1 MWWAERDNVPGRRRA
16 GRLSQLSGR
25 VALVSGGSRGIGAAV
40 VGTLAAAGWHI
51 SFCHQDDDQAALE
64 VEKTASE
71 LGARVLSVRAD
82 VTHSAEVASWVRRAE
97 EELGPVHAAVSCAGI
112 AMDRPLTRL
121 ADVDWRALTDTSLDG
136 AFHVC
141 RAVLPAMIERQSGRI
156 VTISSVAS
164 VYRAP
169 REGNSPPPR
178 AGIAA
183 FTRELASQTR
193 RFGIRANAIAPAA
206 AASRADMTL
215 SWPEVPPAPLSEAI
229 AIRRF
234 ASATA
239 VADRVAFLLSAA
251 AADITGTIAEM
262 PVSMSI

>member
-1 MWWAERDNVPGRRRA
+1 VQRQREAES
-16 GRLSQLSGR
+16 LSQFSGR

-40 VGTLAAAGWHI
+40 VHALAAAGWHI
-51 SFCHQDDDQAALE
+51 TFCHHRDEQAAIE
-64 VEKTASE
+64 VEKAASE
-71 LGARVLSVRAD
+71 LGARVLSVQAD
-82 VTHSAEVASWVRRAE
+82 VTRSAEVTSWVRRTE

-121 ADVDWRALTDTSLDG
+121 ADADWRALTDTGLDG
-136 AFHVC
+136 AFHLC
-141 RAVLPAMIERQSGRI
+141 RAVLPAMMERQSGRI
-156 VTISSVAS
+156 ITISSVAS
-164 VYRAP
+164 VYRHTPA
-169 REGNSPPPR
+169 GNEPPAR

-215 SWPEVPPAPLSEAI
+215 SWPEVPPAPLTEAI
-229 AIRRF
+229 AVRRF

-239 VADRVAFLLSAA
+239 VADRVAFLLSAVG
-251 AADITGTIAEM
+251 ADITGTVLEM

>member
-1 MWWAERDNVPGRRRA
+1 
-16 GRLSQLSGR
+16 LSQFSGR

-40 VGTLAAAGWHI
+40 VRTLAAAGWHI

-71 LGARVLSVRAD
+71 LGARVLSVQAD
-82 VTHSAEVASWVRRAE
+82 VTQSAEVASWVRRAE

-121 ADVDWRALTDTSLDG
+121 ADVDWRALTDTGLDG

-141 RAVLPAMIERQSGRI
+141 RAVLPAMMQRQSGRI

-229 AIRRF
+229 AVRRF

>member
-1 MWWAERDNVPGRRRA
+1 
-16 GRLSQLSGR
+16 LSQFSGR

-40 VGTLAAAGWHI
+40 VRTLAVAGWHI

-71 LGARVLSVRAD
+71 LGARVLSVQAD
-82 VTHSAEVASWVRRAE
+82 VTQSAEVASWVRRAE

-121 ADVDWRALTDTSLDG
+121 ADVDWRALTDLDG

-141 RAVLPAMIERQSGRI
+141 RAVLPAMMQRQSGRI

-169 REGNSPPPR
+169 REGNAPPPR

-229 AIRRF
+229 AVRRF
-234 ASATA
+234 ASAIA

-262 PVSMSI
+262 PVSMTI

>member
-1 MWWAERDNVPGRRRA
+1 
-16 GRLSQLSGR
+16 LSQFSGR

-40 VGTLAAAGWHI
+40 VRTLAVAGWHI

-71 LGARVLSVRAD
+71 LGARVLSVQAD
-82 VTHSAEVASWVRRAE
+82 VTQSAEVASWVRRAE

-121 ADVDWRALTDTSLDG
+121 ADVDWRALTDLDG

-141 RAVLPAMIERQSGRI
+141 RAVLPAMMQRQSGRI

-169 REGNSPPPR
+169 REGTSPPPR

-183 FTRELASQTR
+183 FTLELASQTR

-229 AIRRF
+229 AVRRF

-262 PVSMSI
+262 PVSMTI

>member
-1 MWWAERDNVPGRRRA
+1 M
-16 GRLSQLSGR
+16 SQFSGR
-25 VALVSGGSRGIGAAV
+25 VALVSGGSCGIGAAV
-40 VGTLAAAGWHI
+40 VRTLAAAGWHI

-71 LGARVLSVRAD
+71 LGARVLSVQAD
-82 VTHSAEVASWVRRAE
+82 VTQSAEVASWVRRAE

-121 ADVDWRALTDTSLDG
+121 ADVDWRALTDTGLDG

-141 RAVLPAMIERQSGRI
+141 RAVLPAMMQRQSGRI

-229 AIRRF
+229 AVRRF

>member
-1 MWWAERDNVPGRRRA
+1 
-16 GRLSQLSGR
+16 LSQFSGR
-25 VALVSGGSRGIGAAV
+25 VALVTGGSRGIGAAV
-40 VGTLAAAGWHI
+40 VRTLAAAGWHI
-51 SFCHQDDDQAALE
+51 SFCHQHDDQAALE

-71 LGARVLSVRAD
+71 LGARVLSVQAD
-82 VTHSAEVASWVRRAE
+82 VTQSAEITSWVRRAE

-121 ADVDWRALTDTSLDG
+121 ADVDWRALTDLDG

-141 RAVLPAMIERQSGRI
+141 RAVLPAMMQRQSGRI

-169 REGNSPPPR
+169 REGTSPPPR

-183 FTRELASQTR
+183 FTLELASQTR

-206 AASRADMTL
+206 ATSQADLTPI
-215 SWPEVPPAPLSEAI
+215 WPEATRAPLTEAI
-229 AIRRF
+229 AVRRF

-262 PVSMSI
+262 PVSMTI

>member
-1 MWWAERDNVPGRRRA
+1 
-16 GRLSQLSGR
+16 LSQFSGR
-25 VALVSGGSRGIGAAV
+25 VALVTGGSRGIGAAV
-40 VGTLAAAGWHI
+40 VRTLAAAGWHI
-51 SFCHQDDDQAALE
+51 SFCHQHDDQAALE
-64 VEKTASE
+64 VEKIASE
-71 LGARVLSVRAD
+71 LGARVLSVQAD
-82 VTHSAEVASWVRRAE
+82 VTQSAEIASWVRRAE

-121 ADVDWRALTDTSLDG
+121 ADVDWRALTDLDG

-141 RAVLPAMIERQSGRI
+141 RAVLPAMMQRQSGRI

-183 FTRELASQTR
+183 FTLELASQTR

-229 AIRRF
+229 AVRRF

-262 PVSMSI
+262 PVSMNI

>member
-1 MWWAERDNVPGRRRA
+1 
-16 GRLSQLSGR
+16 LSQFSGR

-40 VGTLAAAGWHI
+40 VRTLAVAGWHI

-71 LGARVLSVRAD
+71 LGARVLAVQAD
-82 VTHSAEVASWVRRAE
+82 VTQSAEVASWVRRAE

-121 ADVDWRALTDTSLDG
+121 ADVDWRALTDTGLDG

-169 REGNSPPPR
+169 REGNAPPPR

-229 AIRRF
+229 AVRRF

-251 AADITGTIAEM
+251 AADITGTIAVLLRCSCSRAS
-262 PVSMSI
+262 PRWCR

>member
-1 MWWAERDNVPGRRRA
+1 
-16 GRLSQLSGR
+16 
-25 VALVSGGSRGIGAAV
+25 
-40 VGTLAAAGWHI
+40 
-51 SFCHQDDDQAALE
+51 
-64 VEKTASE
+64 
-71 LGARVLSVRAD
+71 
-82 VTHSAEVASWVRRAE
+82 
-97 EELGPVHAAVSCAGI
+97 VSCAGI

-121 ADVDWRALTDTSLDG
+121 ADVDWRALTDLDG

-141 RAVLPAMIERQSGRI
+141 RAVLPAMMERQSGRI

-229 AIRRF
+229 AVRRF